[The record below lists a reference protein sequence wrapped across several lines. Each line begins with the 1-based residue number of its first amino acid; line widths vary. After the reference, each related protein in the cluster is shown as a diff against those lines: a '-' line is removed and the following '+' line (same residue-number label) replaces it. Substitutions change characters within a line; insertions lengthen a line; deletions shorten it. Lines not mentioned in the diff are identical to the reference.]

1 MDNKDLAN
9 AIRFLSIDAVQ
20 AANSGHPGMPMGMAD
35 IAVSLWRYNLKHNP
49 NNPRWI
55 NRDRFVLSNGHGS
68 MLLYSL
74 LHLTGYD
81 LSIDDLKDFRK
92 LKSKTP
98 GHPEYDIDIGVET
111 TTGPLGQ
118 GIGNAVG
125 FALAEK
131 NLAATF
137 NKKDI
142 KIIDHFTYAFLGD
155 GCLMEGISHE
165 VCSFAG
171 THKLGKLICFYDQN
185 GISIDGEIDLWFTD
199 NTKQRFQS
207 YGWHVVEIDGHN
219 IDEINK
225 ATEEAQQETERPSM
239 ICCKTTIGF
248 GSPNKS
254 GTAGIHGSPLG
265 DDEIAITRKELNWEH
280 TPFEIPEDI
289 YNAWNAKDQ
298 GSKNEEVW
306 ENLLKTYKQKYP
318 KEFDELERRF
328 NSELP
333 HEFNERFDDFLSDC
347 LLQEDP
353 IATRKASQI
362 CLDHFCA
369 DLPELIGGSADLT
382 GSNNTF
388 SKHNTELT
396 PNNPS
401 GSHIYYGVR
410 EFGMVTI
417 MNGMSLHGGIRPYGG
432 TFLVFMDYA
441 RNAVRLSA
449 MMNLPNIYVFT
460 HDSIGLGED
469 GPTHQPIEHLVTLRA
484 TPNLHNWRP
493 ADLKET
499 AVAWKESILSKSPSC
514 LILSRQGLP
523 QTKISEERIADIS
536 KGGYLV
542 QKDEDAELNIISSGS
557 ELQLAVQAAKDLDQL
572 GIKVNVVSMPC
583 LDKFLEADLEY
594 QNKVIQKDL
603 PSIVVEA
610 AHPNSWYKI
619 LGRDDF
625 VIGMTTFGESAP
637 AKMLFEE
644 FGFTAGNI
652 VSKAKELLNK

>member
-1 MDNKDLAN
+1 MENNKLAN

-20 AANSGHPGMPMGMAD
+20 AAKSGHPGMPMGMAD
-35 IAVSLWRYNLKHNP
+35 IAVSLWKNNLKHNP
-49 NNPRWI
+49 ANPKWI

-81 LSIDDLKDFRK
+81 LSINDLKDFRK

-118 GIGNAVG
+118 GVGNAVG
-125 FALAEK
+125 MALAEK

-137 NKKDI
+137 NKEDI

-199 NTKQRFQS
+199 NTKQRFES
-207 YGWHVVEIDGHN
+207 YGWQVIEIDGHN

-225 ATEEAQQETERPSM
+225 ATEKAQQETKKPSM

-265 DDEIAITRKELNWEH
+265 DNEIEITRKELNWEH
-280 TPFEIPEDI
+280 APFEIPEDI
-289 YNAWNAKDQ
+289 YDTWNAKDE
-298 GSKNEEVW
+298 GAKKEKAW
-306 ENLLKTYKQKYP
+306 KDLFKTYQEKYP
-318 KEFDELERRF
+318 DESKELERRF
-328 NSELP
+328 NSEMP
-333 HEFNERFDDFLSDC
+333 HEFNERFDVFLKDC
-347 LLQEDP
+347 LSQEDP

-362 CLDHFCA
+362 CLDHFC
-369 DLPELIGGSADLT
+369 DNLPELIGGSADLT

-396 PNNPS
+396 PDHPG

-417 MNGMSLHGGIRPYGG
+417 MSGMSLHGGIRPYGG

-449 MMNLPNIYVFT
+449 MMSLPNIYVFT

-484 TPNLHNWRP
+484 TPNLQNWRP

-514 LILSRQGLP
+514 LVLSRQGLP
-523 QTKISEERIADIS
+523 QTKISEERINDIS
-536 KGGYLV
+536 NGGYLV
-542 QKDEDAELNIISSGS
+542 QKHEDAELNIISSGS
-557 ELQLAVQAAKDLDQL
+557 ELQLAVQAANDLEQT

-583 LDKFLEADLEY
+583 LDRFLEADLEY
-594 QNKVIQKDL
+594 QSEVIQKDL

-619 LGRDDF
+619 LGREDL

-637 AKMLFEE
+637 AKMIFEE
-644 FGFTAGNI
+644 FGFTTENI
-652 VSKAKELLNK
+652 VSNAKKLLNK

>member
-1 MDNKDLAN
+1 LKNYTKLAN
-9 AIRFLSIDAVQ
+9 CIRFLSIDAVEK
-20 AANSGHPGMPMGMAD
+20 AKSGHPGMPMGMAD
-35 IAVSLWRYNLKHNP
+35 IATVLFHDFLIHNP
-49 NNPRWI
+49 KDPNWLL
-55 NRDRFVLSNGHGS
+55 RDRFVLSNGHGS

-74 LHLTGYD
+74 LYLTGYKKMTI
-81 LSIDDLKDFRK
+81 SQIKNFRQ
-92 LKSKTP
+92 LGYITA
-98 GHPEYDIDIGVET
+98 GHPEYEPDAGIEI

-118 GIGNAVG
+118 GISNAVG
-125 FALAEK
+125 MAIALKKLSKEK
-131 NLAATF
+131 KLSKTPKVYVF
-137 NKKDI
+137 C
-142 KIIDHFTYAFLGD
+142 GD

-199 NTKQRFQS
+199 NTKQRFES
-207 YGWHVVEIDGHN
+207 YGWQVIEIDGHN

-225 ATEEAQQETERPSM
+225 ATEKAQQETKKPSM

-265 DDEIAITRKELNWEH
+265 DDEIEITRKELNWEH
-280 TPFEIPEDI
+280 APFEIPEDI
-289 YNAWNAKDQ
+289 YDNWNAKDE
-298 GSKNEEVW
+298 GANKEKAW
-306 ENLLKTYKQKYP
+306 EDLRKTYQEKYP
-318 KEFDELERRF
+318 DESKELERRF
-328 NSELP
+328 NSEMP
-333 HEFNERFDDFLSDC
+333 HEFNERFDGFLKDC

-362 CLDHFCA
+362 CLDHFCGN
-369 DLPELIGGSADLT
+369 LPELIGGSADLT

-396 PNNPS
+396 PDNPG

-469 GPTHQPIEHLVTLRA
+469 GPTHQPIEQLVTLRA
-484 TPNLHNWRP
+484 TPNLQNWRP

-514 LILSRQGLP
+514 LVLSRQGLP
-523 QTKISEERIADIS
+523 QTKISEERISDIS
-536 KGGYLV
+536 NGGYLV
-542 QKDEDAELNIISSGS
+542 QKHEDAELNIISSGS
-557 ELQLAVQAAKDLDQL
+557 ELQLAVQAAKDLEQT

-583 LDKFLEADLEY
+583 LDRFLEADLKY
-594 QNKVIQKDL
+594 QSEVIQKDL

-619 LGRDDF
+619 LGRDDL

-637 AKMLFEE
+637 AKMIFEE
-644 FGFTAGNI
+644 FGFTTENI
-652 VSKAKELLNK
+652 VSNAKKLLNK

>member
-1 MDNKDLAN
+1 M
-9 AIRFLSIDAVQ
+9 
-20 AANSGHPGMPMGMAD
+20 
-35 IAVSLWRYNLKHNP
+35 
-49 NNPRWI
+49 
-55 NRDRFVLSNGHGS
+55 
-68 MLLYSL
+68 
-74 LHLTGYD
+74 
-81 LSIDDLKDFRK
+81 
-92 LKSKTP
+92 
-98 GHPEYDIDIGVET
+98 
-111 TTGPLGQ
+111 GQ

-333 HEFNERFDDFLSDC
+333 HEFNERFDDFLRDC
-347 LLQEDP
+347 LSQEDP

-557 ELQLAVQAAKDLDQL
+557 ELQLAVQAAQDLDQL

>member
-1 MDNKDLAN
+1 
-9 AIRFLSIDAVQ
+9 
-20 AANSGHPGMPMGMAD
+20 
-35 IAVSLWRYNLKHNP
+35 
-49 NNPRWI
+49 
-55 NRDRFVLSNGHGS
+55 
-68 MLLYSL
+68 
-74 LHLTGYD
+74 
-81 LSIDDLKDFRK
+81 
-92 LKSKTP
+92 
-98 GHPEYDIDIGVET
+98 
-111 TTGPLGQ
+111 
-118 GIGNAVG
+118 
-125 FALAEK
+125 
-131 NLAATF
+131 
-137 NKKDI
+137 
-142 KIIDHFTYAFLGD
+142 
-155 GCLMEGISHE
+155 MEGISHE

-207 YGWHVVEIDGHN
+207 YGWHVIEIDGHN

-280 TPFEIPEDI
+280 APFEIPEDI
-289 YNAWNAKDQ
+289 YDAWNAKDQ
-298 GSKNEEVW
+298 GSKMEEVW
-306 ENLLKTYKQKYP
+306 ENLLKTYKEKYP

-333 HEFNERFDDFLSDC
+333 HEFNEKFDNFLRDC
-347 LLQEDP
+347 LSQEDP

-523 QTKISEERIADIS
+523 QTKISEERITDIS

-557 ELQLAVQAAKDLDQL
+557 ELQLAIQAAKDLDQL
-572 GIKVNVVSMPC
+572 GIKANVVSMPC
-583 LDKFLEADLEY
+583 LDRFLEADLEY

-619 LGRDDF
+619 LGRGDF

-652 VSKAKELLNK
+652 VAKAKELLNK

>member
-1 MDNKDLAN
+1 MENHKLAN

-20 AANSGHPGMPMGMAD
+20 AAKSGHPGMPMGMAD
-35 IAVSLWRYNLKHNP
+35 IAVSLWKNNLKHNP
-49 NNPRWI
+49 SNPKWVD
-55 NRDRFVLSNGHGS
+55 RDRFVLSNGHGS

-81 LSIDDLKDFRK
+81 LNINDLKDFRK

-125 FALAEK
+125 MALAEK

-137 NKKDI
+137 NKEDI

-199 NTKQRFQS
+199 NTKQRFES
-207 YGWHVVEIDGHN
+207 YGWHVVEIDGHD

-225 ATEEAQQETERPSM
+225 ATEEAKKETERPSM

-254 GTAGIHGSPLG
+254 GTAGVHGSPLG
-265 DDEIAITRKELNWEH
+265 DDEIEITRKELNWEH
-280 TPFEIPEDI
+280 APFEIPEDI
-289 YNAWNAKDQ
+289 YDAWNAKDE
-298 GSKNEEVW
+298 GAKKEKAW
-306 ENLLKTYKQKYP
+306 EDLLEIYKQKYP
-318 KEFDELERRF
+318 EESNELERRF
-328 NSELP
+328 NSEMT
-333 HEFNERFDDFLSDC
+333 HEFNERFDDFLRDC
-347 LLQEDP
+347 LIQEDP

-369 DLPELIGGSADLT
+369 NLPELIGGSADLT

-396 PNNPS
+396 PDNPS

-449 MMNLPNIYVFT
+449 MMSLPNIYVFT

-484 TPNLHNWRP
+484 TPNLYNWRP

-523 QTKISEERIADIS
+523 QVKMSEDKISNIS

-557 ELQLAVQAAKDLDQL
+557 ELQLAIQAAKDLDQS

-583 LDKFLEADLEY
+583 LDRFLEADLEY

-610 AHPNSWYKI
+610 AHPNSWYRI
-619 LGRDDF
+619 LGRDDL

-644 FGFTAGNI
+644 FGFTAENI
-652 VSKAKELLNK
+652 VSKAKKLLNK

>member
-1 MDNKDLAN
+1 
-9 AIRFLSIDAVQ
+9 
-20 AANSGHPGMPMGMAD
+20 
-35 IAVSLWRYNLKHNP
+35 
-49 NNPRWI
+49 
-55 NRDRFVLSNGHGS
+55 

-207 YGWHVVEIDGHN
+207 YGWHVIEIDGHN

-280 TPFEIPEDI
+280 TAFKIPEDI
-289 YNAWNAKDQ
+289 YDAWNAKDQ
-298 GSKNEEVW
+298 GSKKEEVW
-306 ENLLKTYKQKYP
+306 ENLLKTYKEKYP

-333 HEFNERFDDFLSDC
+333 HEFNEKFDNFLRDC
-347 LLQEDP
+347 LSQEDP

-557 ELQLAVQAAKDLDQL
+557 ELQLAIQAAEDLDQL
-572 GIKVNVVSMPC
+572 GIKANVVSMPC
-583 LDKFLEADLEY
+583 LDRFLEADLEY